1 MSFDQ
6 CQAIIDKVSC
16 SVTDYLSKKLNEKKI
31 DGLDHFI
38 EILEYSTIGSG
49 KMLRPFF
56 TCVIGEIARVNNSD
70 LIKLASA
77 IELIHCYSLIHDD
90 LPAMDNDDYR
100 RGKLSTHKQFGE
112 AKAILAGDAIQA
124 LAFEILSDIEHPAIA
139 KVINIFAKEIGSVGL
154 VGGQYLDLANENNKD
169 ITLEIVNQIILK
181 KTASLLR
188 LSTTL
193 PIYLS
198 SSHNDLIDNMD
209 EFGTNLGMAYQ
220 IIDDLLDIEGN
231 IAELGKATGKDKAM
245 GKPNI
250 LAVMP
255 FNQAKVLAEQ
265 LIHNAKVNISVF
277 EEQAEPLIAMLD
289 YIKDRK
295 N

>member
-1 MSFDQ
+1 
-6 CQAIIDKVSC
+6 
-16 SVTDYLSKKLNEKKI
+16 
-31 DGLDHFI
+31 
-38 EILEYSTIGSG
+38 
-49 KMLRPFF
+49 MLRPFF
-56 TCVIGEIARVNNSD
+56 TCVIGEAARVNNSD

-100 RGKLSTHKQFGE
+100 RGKLSSHKQFGE
-112 AKAILAGDAIQA
+112 ANAILAGDAIQA
-124 LAFEILSDIEHPAIA
+124 LAFEILSEIEHPAIA
-139 KVINIFAKEIGSVGL
+139 KVINIFAKEIGSTGL
-154 VGGQYLDLANENNKD
+154 VGGQYLDLANENNSG
-169 ITLEIVNQIILK
+169 ITLGVVNQIILK
-181 KTASLLR
+181 KTAALLR
-188 LSTTL
+188 LSVTL

-220 IIDDLLDIEGN
+220 IIDDLLDVEGDIED
-231 IAELGKATGKDKAM
+231 LGKATGKDKSK

-255 FNQAKVLAEQ
+255 FGQAKELSEL
-265 LIHNAKVNISVF
+265 LINNAKANISVF
-277 EEQAEPLIAMLD
+277 EEQAEPLMAMLD

-295 N
+295 K